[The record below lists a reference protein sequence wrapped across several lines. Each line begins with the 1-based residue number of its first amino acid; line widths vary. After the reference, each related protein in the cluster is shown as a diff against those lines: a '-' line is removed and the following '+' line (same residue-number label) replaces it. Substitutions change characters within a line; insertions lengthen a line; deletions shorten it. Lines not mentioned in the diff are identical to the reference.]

1 MSAKLTAL
9 LAILC
14 AACVVDIPGGGN
26 DDPGPGDPGTTPPPP
41 DPPVPTAAVYT
52 RGSLDPLFELTP
64 RTEYGRMEH
73 KGVNMSD
80 ADFSAGGQVLTSA
93 AQKLDE
99 LGAQLA
105 AERGLPAPVQLIK
118 STEDRQRAQQIPFR
132 GNPSDAKVVRVV
144 GRTKLYVPLGGD
156 LTTPGNEVAV
166 VDLDAGNTIARIKV
180 GLRPQRVAVH
190 PSGLVFV
197 CNQYSNYIS
206 IIDAR
211 TDQLLRNAEGP
222 VELATEFNCT
232 DLLFVPRSR
241 IAPDEDLQD
250 LYVANS
256 WRASVLR
263 YGLEVV
269 RDPLG
274 DRPIDVRV
282 IEPAAPTPENQ
293 PAAEITGVGSNP
305 WRLALSE
312 DQRSVFVANS
322 RGGELSRI
330 DVEQDRAVA
339 RVALNAPT
347 IDVVNIGD
355 SLFIPTT
362 TPDRGLLAAD
372 ETELS
377 PLVQAA
383 PAVVT
388 GIDGQPHTAHPG
400 ALFDRTRSYNF
411 EDVRNGVFEIDFQ
424 LQAGVSPT
432 YFTDDISP
440 EENYAEQQKILAG
453 ALPQSIARTAAG
465 DRVYI
470 ALGGSDLVQELRVQG
485 GNFELTD
492 EGGGV
497 FQTSERP
504 FHVTVD
510 EPGNRLI
517 VAAWGGEV
525 IETFD
530 LDNRQLLA
538 RIDLGYAQPAYPA
551 TNIERGE
558 FFYYNADWSNN
569 GRKSCA
575 SCHVDELLADGIGY
589 ANGATA
595 PTAYHQVRPNFN
607 LMTTDSYFWNG
618 SFANGSYAS
627 LATAAQTR
635 TNCELVA
642 FGMIEGPS
650 SNPATRIG
658 DPANRVTDGRDDDC
672 RPISAGTNELPA
684 NFDEI
689 TQIIAAQKIV
699 ADQVIQQETGLSRD
713 DVARVVDFYS
723 VAELRLPPNP
733 LTYLAENDQ
742 LSSDTQAQLARGQ
755 QLFTDV
761 GCANCHDPNNARAPF
776 TDGLEHG
783 SGADWRE
790 LFVDTYLNDPRLEPF
805 GGIPQQMLDG
815 MSASVADSEINIHLD
830 PIDFFIPFCFDGE
843 SCLAFDDPLAVRG
856 NNVLETER
864 LELMAQINFADPD
877 RGFVPGNPRGRPA
890 VNTPSLRG
898 VWWANNYL
906 RHGHARTIA
915 EAVLGPGHPAL
926 REGESG
932 FAIDALGK
940 VDVHGQTS
948 GLSQADVDALILYVT
963 SIE

>member
-14 AACVVDIPGGGN
+14 TACVVEIPGAGG

-41 DPPVPTAAVYT
+41 DPPLPTPAVYV
-52 RGSLDPLFELTP
+52 RGSLNPLFELTP
-64 RTEYGRMEH
+64 RAEYGRFEH

-80 ADFSAGGQVLTSA
+80 ADFSAGQVLTSA

-105 AERGLPAPVQLIK
+105 AERGLPTPVQLIK

-156 LTTPGNEVAV
+156 LSTPGNEVAV
-166 VDLDAGNTIARIKV
+166 VDLDAGTTIARIKV

-241 IAPDEDLQD
+241 IAPDEDLQN

-263 YGLEVV
+263 YGIEVI

-305 WRLALSE
+305 WRLALGE
-312 DQRSVFVANS
+312 NQRSVYVANS

-330 DVEQDRAVA
+330 EIEQDRAVA

-362 TPDRGLLAAD
+362 TPDRGLLSAD
-372 ETELS
+372 ETEVS

-383 PAVVT
+383 PAIVT

-400 ALFDRTRSYNF
+400 AMFDRTRSYNF

-424 LQAGVSPT
+424 LQPGVRPT

-440 EENYAEQQKILAG
+440 ERNYADQQKILAG
-453 ALPQSIARTAAG
+453 ALPQAIARTAAG

-492 EGGGV
+492 QGGGV

-504 FHVTVD
+504 FAITVD
-510 EPGNRLI
+510 EAENRLI
-517 VAAWGGEV
+517 VATWGGEV

-530 LDNRQLLA
+530 LDSRQRLQ

-551 TNIERGE
+551 TNIETGE
-558 FFYYNADWSNN
+558 YLYYNADWSNN

-575 SCHVDELLADGIGY
+575 GCHVDELLADGIGF

-595 PTAYHQVRPNFN
+595 PTAYHQVRPNYN

-618 SFANGSYAS
+618 AFANGSYAS

-635 TNCELVA
+635 TNCELVL
-642 FGMIEGPS
+642 FGMVEGPS
-650 SNPATRIG
+650 SNPAQRIG
-658 DPANRVTDGRDDDC
+658 DPANRVTDGRDDEC
-672 RPISAGTNELPA
+672 RPISAGIGQLPA
-684 NFDEI
+684 NFDEVV
-689 TQIIAAQKIV
+689 QIIAAQKVV

-733 LTYLAENDQ
+733 LTYLAANNQ
-742 LSSDTQAQLARGQ
+742 LTSEAQAQLARGK
-755 QLFTDV
+755 QLFTEV

-843 SCLAFDDPLAVRG
+843 SCLAFEDPLLARG
-856 NNVLETER
+856 NDALETAR
-864 LELMAQINFADPD
+864 LELLAQINLADPD
-877 RGFVPGNPRGRPA
+877 RGFVPGNLRGRPA

-898 VWWANNYL
+898 VWWENNYL
-906 RHGHARTIA
+906 RHGHARTIS

-926 REGESG
+926 RDGESG
-932 FAIDALGK
+932 FAIDALGQL
-940 VDVHGQTS
+940 DVHGQTS
-948 GLSQADVDALILYVT
+948 TLSQPDVDALILYVN